1 MELKILALTA
11 QGKLQAWVVGLL
23 PVFLL
28 WVLHRMEPE
37 AMAQLWTTQ
46 LGWGVLA
53 AVIVMEFI
61 GVLLIR
67 RIVAIDI

>member
-1 MELKILALTA
+1 M
-11 QGKLQAWVVGLL
+11 VVGLL